1 MSKAYSVRRPFLAFL
16 SGAVVGILGGLIG
29 LGGAEFRLPILITLF
44 ALYPHRAVRFNLLV
58 SFITLLFA
66 AATRLGFQTGA
77 ELSAYADVACAM
89 IAGGMVAALIGAS
102 QLARIS
108 GHRLMRII
116 SALLLLIAAL
126 LLAEIALQDA
136 VLPSIPDNTMLRA
149 ALGVVAGLGIG
160 AVSSLL
166 GVAGGEFIIP
176 VLMFGF
182 GADIKTAGTLSL
194 IISLPIVAVGVLKHR
209 RTGYYRSGD
218 VLTYLVLPMGVGSI
232 VGALAGGVLS
242 GYFVPHGIK
251 ALLAIV
257 LAVSSAKLWRTHKV
271 RTGAP

>member
-1 MSKAYSVRRPFLAFL
+1 MSKAYSVRRPFLAFM

-89 IAGGMVAALIGAS
+89 IAGGMIAALIGAS
-102 QLARIS
+102 KLARLS
-108 GHRLMRII
+108 SDRLMRIT

-126 LLAEIALQDA
+126 LLAEVALQDA
-136 VLPSIPDNTMLRA
+136 VLPSVPDNTMLRA

-194 IISLPIVAVGVLKHR
+194 IISLPIVAAGVIKHR
-209 RTGYYRSGD
+209 RTGYYRSAD
-218 VLTYLVLPMGVGSI
+218 VLTYLVLPMGAGSI

-242 GYFVPHGIK
+242 AHFVPHGIK

-257 LAVSSAKLWRTHKV
+257 LAVSSAKLWRTHKA